1 MDFENMI
8 ANLNKNYDILE
19 KKIDRLVKQ
28 RNELKII
35 NSNFTINIKNSQKVY
50 FFKKPFKYY
59 KNNYERS
66 FANMNQC

>member
-8 ANLNKNYDILE
+8 VNLNRNYDILE

-35 NSNFTINIKNSQKVY
+35 NTNFTINIRNSQKV
-50 FFKKPFKYY
+50 
-59 KNNYERS
+59 
-66 FANMNQC
+66 